1 VDNITKEDWTIGGLA
16 LLLVIV
22 LVALPWF
29 SVGGGSIEGVH
40 IPSINLVGTDG
51 PDSLLGVLAVLASL
65 AVIADLAIERFA
77 PQTTLPNL
85 GGSRTSTRFV
95 FAAAAAAFMV
105 LKFLF
110 QLSHFSNLGWGFWVG
125 VIVAGGLVFTTLKAS
140 GGTLSL
146 PSMPKGPAA

>member
-16 LLLVIV
+16 LLLVVV

-40 IPSINLVGTDG
+40 IPGVSLVGTDG
-51 PDSLLGVLAVLASL
+51 PDSFLGVLAVVAAL

-95 FAAAAAAFMV
+95 FAAAAAAFMA

-110 QLSHFSNLGWGFWVG
+110 QISHFGNLGWGFWFGAV
-125 VIVAGGLVFTTLKAS
+125 VVCGLVFVTLKAS
-140 GGTLSL
+140 GGSLSL
-146 PSMPKGPAA
+146 PSMPKRPA